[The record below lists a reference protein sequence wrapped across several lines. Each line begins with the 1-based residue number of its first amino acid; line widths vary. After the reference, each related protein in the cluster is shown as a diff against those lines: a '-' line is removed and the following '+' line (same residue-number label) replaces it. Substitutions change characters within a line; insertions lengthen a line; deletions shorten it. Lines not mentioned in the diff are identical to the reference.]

1 MGCCTVHRYILYVY
15 VHMSIDRFLT
25 EWIILPNSTFW
36 YIWERVLLLS
46 ILIIANWYVFE
57 MTYTGFYSKDTY
69 GASRFGYF
77 KFFFTYCIEVVFVVD
92 IFVSMIKSDYVHMH
106 CGELYDG
113 GTVHS
118 TCWYHINT
126 HVFVCRPYY
135 NERRNKKELCLEC
148 HVLFGC
154 VSSFTN

>member
-1 MGCCTVHRYILYVY
+1 
-15 VHMSIDRFLT
+15 MSIDRFLT